1 MPTLRI
7 FMENYIHKSYSE
19 KKVTYH
25 GDLARIRNFYT
36 IKTQNPFYTIHINNS
51 KNVCLIG
58 IEPNIILF
66 MCPNGIERIKNFERT
81 IQTSLLWCQDINGNI
96 YGTNLINNYL
106 LSYVLTGLNNVK
118 HSDGNPLNY
127 RMDNLVNI
135 GEKKNET
142 KNNHP

>member
-7 FMENYIHKSYSE
+7 FMENYIHKSYPE

-36 IKTQNPFYTIHINNS
+36 MKAQNPYYTIHINNS
-51 KNVCLIG
+51 ETICLIG
-58 IEPNIILF
+58 IEPDVILYL
-66 MCPNGIERIKNFERT
+66 CSVGINKIKSFERT
-81 IQTSLLWCQDINGNI
+81 IQSSLLWSQDVNGNI

-127 RMDNLVNI
+127 RMNNLENI
-135 GEKKNET
+135 GEKKNEI
-142 KNNHP
+142 KNNRP